1 MAVNATIANR
11 ITDLIGSEYST
22 IPSNRYKDLIN
33 AAFNEIADSIKPELL
48 LKYSRTPINVTSAS
62 GVSIED
68 KKILKVIRVDADSNG
83 VDKECQFLEQTDYSI
98 ASDANSM
105 YKATSYS
112 PVYTLYSIN
121 EASTVLIHPDCNS
134 SGQVGRI
141 WLFHY
146 ALADTD
152 LTGITTETLN
162 TGQFMP
168 SEIMHALVLKSC
180 INILQTYI
188 SNQTQDE
195 EDSEIV
201 AMLQAQIQGLQSDYQ
216 QEVSRFMDE
225 QPGSGE

>member
-22 IPSNRYKDLIN
+22 IPSNSYKDLIN

-68 KKILKVIRVDADSNG
+68 KKILKVIRVDANSNG

-146 ALADTD
+146 ALADSDLNGINTD
-152 LTGITTETLN
+152 TLNRDRAFVGDVDNYMNVEARNEFIEQQDNEYIQSEEVVEEETTTETE
-162 TGQFMP
+162 TDEKK
-168 SEIMHALVLKSC
+168 EITFIK
-180 INILQTYI
+180 I
-188 SNQTQDE
+188 
-195 EDSEIV
+195 
-201 AMLQAQIQGLQSDYQ
+201 
-216 QEVSRFMDE
+216 
-225 QPGSGE
+225 